1 MGALSSWAM
10 LAITHHVIVKMAAIR
25 KGILNFSDYCILGD
39 DVVIANAVVAEEYRA
54 LMSTLGLE
62 INLQKSVNSKIF
74 TEFAKR
80 LQGPSIDYSPIGAG
94 LILQTLRSTSYCV
107 RFPFELFEKGLLS
120 LNSIGE
126 RLSSAPK
133 FFRKRINLVL

>member
-1 MGALSSWAM
+1 M

-25 KGILNFSDYCILGD
+25 KGIMNFTDYCILGD
-39 DVVIANAVVAEEYRA
+39 DVVIANDLVAQEYLA

-62 INLQKSVNSKIF
+62 INSQKSVNSKIF

-94 LILQTLRSTSYCV
+94 LILQTLRSNNYCV
-107 RFPFELFEKGLLS
+107 RFPFELFSKGLVT
-120 LNSIGE
+120 LNSIAE
-126 RLSSAPK
+126 RLTTAPK
-133 FFRKRINLVL
+133 FLKRRVSLVL